1 MIEKYV
7 KNFLNKL
14 CYPIKRQYFCNS
26 IKMKKI
32 LLHILLS
39 TVFITSIS
47 AIKAQKTNAH
57 DKIKRILYFN
67 PEVEPDLE
75 EIKDPTNNA
84 FFSTV
89 SDNVSTFKRNRMLR
103 SEVQVSFDSI
113 DAKTISEYSK
123 NNDADFVIVPKVKYF
138 KVGLGKYVFSNQVIV
153 SLKLFD
159 AEGNFI
165 ASSDYDTYRKNM
177 RLLGSTENS
186 IKIGTNGAMKSILKE
201 LRKQKPSTEA
211 GF

>member
-1 MIEKYV
+1 
-7 KNFLNKL
+7 
-14 CYPIKRQYFCNS
+14 
-26 IKMKKI
+26 MKKFLLYI
-32 LLHILLS
+32 LIP

-47 AIKAQKTNAH
+47 SVKAQKANIH
-57 DKIKRILYFN
+57 DKIKKILYFN

-75 EIKDPTNNA
+75 EIKEPTNHA
-84 FFSTV
+84 FFSAV
-89 SDNVSTFKRNRMLR
+89 SDNVSAFRRNKMLR
-103 SEVQVSFDSI
+103 SEVQVSYDSI
-113 DAKTISEYSK
+113 DSKTILEYSK

-153 SLKLFD
+153 SMKLFD

-165 ASSDYDTYRKNM
+165 AASDYDTYRKNM
-177 RLLGSTENS
+177 RLLGSAENS

-201 LRKQKPSTEA
+201 LRKQKPSSEA